1 MMPAGRA
8 PQHGG
13 WWLIGAGQWAI
24 RVQLFSLGVD
34 AWASL
39 MGHTQERADSD
50 VRRGTFKK
58 LLLVLAVSM
67 VIGLGVSVASAASR
81 CNPVLT
87 PGENLARIAER
98 CPPST
103 TFTIKDGTYKLSR
116 AVIASSGD
124 TFKGVYSDGTRPR
137 IDANGALMAFNVG
150 DTKDVT
156 ISGLS
161 ISGTGGGEWCEPEC
175 GGAIKKDGWN
185 LHVINV
191 RLHHNPNHAI
201 SNPGPGFLLENSEID
216 HNGSA
221 SFTDGSTSSAA
232 GIKITRGPATFRNNE
247 VHQNYWHGIWCDGFA
262 ESIVI
267 SGNVVHHNGKCG
279 IRYETC
285 RGPGSKITNNRV
297 FANGHGKKDI
307 GKGRGGIVLVAA
319 QGVEVANNIVKENR
333 WQGIHAKNGDRQRTS
348 RVRIHHNTLRNDTLK
363 GCDLAGVVC
372 WANGK

>member
-1 MMPAGRA
+1 
-8 PQHGG
+8 
-13 WWLIGAGQWAI
+13 
-24 RVQLFSLGVD
+24 
-34 AWASL
+34 
-39 MGHTQERADSD
+39 
-50 VRRGTFKK
+50 
-58 LLLVLAVSM
+58 M

-116 AVIASSGD
+116 AVNASSGD

-150 DTKDVT
+150 DTKGVT

-175 GGAIKKDGWN
+175 GGAIKKDGWD

-221 SFTDGSTSSAA
+221 SFTKGGTSSTA
-232 GIKITRGPATFRNNE
+232 GVKITRGPATFRHNS
-247 VHQNYWHGIWCDGFA
+247 VHHNYLHGIWCDGFA
-262 ESIVI
+262 DSIVI
-267 SGNVVHHNGKCG
+267 SGNVVHHNGKSG
-279 IRYETC
+279 IRYEIC
-285 RGPGSKITNNRV
+285 RGPTSKITNNRV
-297 FANGHGKKDI
+297 FANGYTKKETSA
-307 GKGRGGIVLVAA
+307 GRGGIVLVSA
-319 QGVEVANNIVKENR
+319 QGVEVANNIVTGNR
-333 WQGIHAKNGDRQRTS
+333 GHGIHAKTGDRQRTS
-348 RVRIHHNTLRNDTLK
+348 RVRIHHNTLRNDTLR
-363 GCDLAGVVC
+363 GCQLDGVVC
-372 WANGK
+372 RANHK

>member
-1 MMPAGRA
+1 MILDGRA

-13 WWLIGAGQWAI
+13 WGLIGPGEWAI

-39 MGHTQERADSD
+39 MGHTEEHGDSD
-50 VRRGTFKK
+50 VKRGNLNK

-67 VIGLGVSVASAASR
+67 LIGLGVSVASAATR

-87 PGENLARIAER
+87 PGEDLARAAAH

-116 AVIASSGD
+116 AVIANSED
-124 TFKGVYSDGTRPR
+124 AFKGVYSDGTRPK

-150 DTKDVT
+150 DTKGVT

-191 RLHHNPNHAI
+191 RLHHNPNQAI
-201 SNPGPGFLLENSEID
+201 SNPGPGFLLKNSEID

-221 SFTDGSTSSAA
+221 SFTNGGTSSAA
-232 GIKITRGPATFRNNE
+232 GVKITRGPATFRNNQ
-247 VHQNYWHGIWCDGFA
+247 VHHNYWHGIWCDGFA
-262 ESIVI
+262 ESIEI
-267 SGNVVHHNGKCG
+267 SGNAVHHNGKSS
-279 IRYETC
+279 IRYEIC
-285 RGPGSKITNNRV
+285 RGPSKITNNRV
-297 FANGHGKKDI
+297 FANGYVKKDTSD
-307 GKGRGGIVLVAA
+307 GRGGIVLVSA
-319 QGVEVANNIVKENR
+319 QGVEVADNIVKGNR
-333 WQGIHAKNGDRQRTS
+333 GPGIYAKSGDRQRTS
-348 RVRIHHNTLRNDTLK
+348 RVMIHHNTLRNDTVK
-363 GCDLAGVVC
+363 GCKLAGVVC
-372 WANGK
+372 RANGK